1 MSKNHLEVKRDER
14 AITMSRILNA
24 PRERVWEAYTNPELI
39 PQWWGPRT
47 HTTTVDQMDVRV
59 GGVWRYISRDTDG
72 NEYAFNGV
80 YKKVEAP
87 ERLIST
93 FEFEPMAGHIST
105 DALILEELPDGT
117 TKIDTR
123 TTFDSLDDLDGM
135 LQSGME
141 EGAIES
147 WDRLEELVT
156 TS

>member
-105 DALILEELPDGT
+105 DALILEELP
-117 TKIDTR
+117 
-123 TTFDSLDDLDGM
+123 
-135 LQSGME
+135 
-141 EGAIES
+141 
-147 WDRLEELVT
+147 
-156 TS
+156 